1 MGTRREW
8 VPILFKLKIMKQLL
22 LSIFSLACSFVLAS
36 CGSSSDDTPAV
47 NETITVSPTDIS
59 LDGAGS
65 SVSAQ
70 IKTDHE
76 WGTEVSDT
84 WIKISPSSSLEHSAT
99 VTISAAENPTTIER
113 DGTITI
119 KSGAARAYIKVKQG
133 AGVAK
138 YEAPDGY
145 SMVWH
150 DEFNTGT
157 QLDKSD
163 WTYEVQPS
171 GWVNNELQNYVAGD
185 IDGNPVT
192 EIVDG
197 HLNINCFKYG
207 SKVYSARV
215 YAKKA
220 TGWKYGYVEA
230 RLKLPKGRGTWPA
243 FWMMPVNFKS
253 WPGDG
258 EIDIMEEVG
267 YNPNVIYSTI
277 HCTKYNNGG
286 TSMESGNKKVDTAE
300 SDYHVYAMEWTATKM
315 TFYVDKQVVLTYM
328 NDGSGVNAWPFDNPF
343 YVIFNVAWGGA
354 WGGQRGVDESAL
366 PITMSVDYIRVFQKK

>member
-1 MGTRREW
+1 M
-8 VPILFKLKIMKQLL
+8 PILFKLKIMKQLL

-76 WGTEVSDT
+76 WGAEVSDT

-113 DGTITI
+113 EGTITI

-197 HLNINCFKYG
+197 QLFQIRKQGLLCPRICKE
-207 SKVYSARV
+207 
-215 YAKKA
+215 
-220 TGWKYGYVEA
+220 GY
-230 RLKLPKGRGTWPA
+230 RLEIRICRGTSEIA
-243 FWMMPVNFKS
+243 KGQ
-253 WPGDG
+253 GDMAC
-258 EIDIMEEVG
+258 ILDDA
-267 YNPNVIYSTI
+267 
-277 HCTKYNNGG
+277 CQ
-286 TSMESGNKKVDTAE
+286 
-300 SDYHVYAMEWTATKM
+300 
-315 TFYVDKQVVLTYM
+315 F
-328 NDGSGVNAWPFDNPF
+328 
-343 YVIFNVAWGGA
+343 
-354 WGGQRGVDESAL
+354 
-366 PITMSVDYIRVFQKK
+366 